1 MPDTVTHF
9 VLDRLTTTEYKQR
22 RKTEFSP
29 VTIKISDG
37 VTNLCKYTYW
47 QNIKGEVWQWK
58 VSLQCFFQR
67 FVKPA

>member
-1 MPDTVTHF
+1 MCTHLTCSGTIIHVATTTDVLCMPDTVTHF

-37 VTNLCKYTYW
+37 VTNLCKYTY
-47 QNIKGEVWQWK
+47 
-58 VSLQCFFQR
+58 
-67 FVKPA
+67 